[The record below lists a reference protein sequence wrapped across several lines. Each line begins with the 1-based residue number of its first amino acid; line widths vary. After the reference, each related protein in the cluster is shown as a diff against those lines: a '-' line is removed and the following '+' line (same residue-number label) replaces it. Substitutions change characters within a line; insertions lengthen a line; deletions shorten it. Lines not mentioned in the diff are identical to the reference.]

1 MHGRHRRRTIPRG
14 PGTLTDDRRILV
26 APDAATRIRAALDWI
41 ASYPP
46 DAEILVVAPSWEA
59 CDDLVRAA
67 VRESPAPGARDAADA
82 ARGAGPAAPGP
93 GARFGIVRTTL
104 ERLAA
109 RLAAPGLAVSGRT
122 PASPLALLA
131 VAARATHR
139 LRAEKALPYFAEVA
153 ERPGFPAAVV
163 RTLGEIRM
171 NGLGADALAA
181 IPGSCADLA
190 KLAGAVERELAEAG
204 LADRAAVFEAAIEA
218 LETASSKTAPAPL
231 GRPLLFLDPR
241 IENAREAALVAA
253 LAARA
258 PATLA
263 TLPAGIRGA
272 AVRHLEAALGTAA
285 SPAPDRSPDAP
296 TAPDA
301 TTSLAA
307 LQARLFE
314 DVAMSPA
321 RADGTVR
328 LQSWPG
334 EARECVEIARHI
346 QDEAARGTPFD
357 RIAIFLRSP
366 FEYRPHLEEALR
378 RAEIPAFFAR
388 GATRPDPAGRAL
400 LALLACAAEGLSARR
415 FAEYLSLGQVPDPEA
430 PREAERAIAAPAH
443 DLLPEPPLTGEEP
456 VSVPGTLAGT
466 PPVPRDPD
474 VANVVDGSPR
484 APWRWEQILVDASVI
499 GRKDRWERRLAGLEA
514 ELALR
519 RRDLDDE
526 VDASRAAYLD
536 RQIRDVRHLRETA
549 MPLIERLASLPAHGT
564 WGDWLA
570 HLRGLAS
577 AALRAPDGVLATLD
591 EIEPMAPVGPV
602 DLDEVQIVLA
612 PRLREL
618 TAPPPRRRYGAVFI
632 APAESAHG
640 LTFDVVF
647 VPGLAEKLFPRKIV
661 EDPLL
666 PDSVREALSPDLPT
680 QDARAGAERL
690 ALRLAVGAARTRV
703 FLSYPRVDLEKGRPR
718 VPSFYGLEAMK
729 AVEGRLP
736 GFEELRRRAETD
748 AEARL
753 GWPAPKD
760 PRAAID
766 EAEYDLALLAP
777 LLHADP
783 ETTIGTATYLLGANP
798 HLARA
803 LRARARRWLK
813 RWTPSD
819 GLVDPDADALA
830 ALARHQLSARSY
842 SPTALQHFAVCPYRF
857 FLQAVHRLEPRE
869 EPVAIEVLDPLTR
882 GGLFHEAQ
890 FEILT
895 ALREGDLLPVRPET
909 LEASLAIA
917 DAKLDAVAEKYRDE
931 LCPAIPRVWDDGI
944 GALRADLR
952 QWLRLA
958 SKADD
963 GWVPHRFELSFGL
976 KDRDRPAAD
985 PASVPDP
992 VRLDG
997 GLQLRGSIDLV
1008 ERHARGALRATDH
1021 KTGKVRAGSGVVVGG
1036 GQVLQPVLYAL
1047 AIEKLLPE
1055 PVESG
1060 RLYYCTADG
1069 GYLERV
1075 VELNDEARRGART
1088 ITDVVGRAL
1097 AQGFLPAAPDKGAC
1111 RWCDFRPVCGPFE
1124 EIRVARKPKDRL
1136 EDLKTVR
1143 ELP

>member
-1 MHGRHRRRTIPRG
+1 MHGRHRRRALPRG
-14 PGTLTDDRRILV
+14 RGTLTADRRILV
-26 APDAATRIRAALDWI
+26 APDAATRIRAAEGWI
-41 ASYPP
+41 ASHPP
-46 DAEILVVAPSWEA
+46 DAEILVIAPSWEA
-59 CDDLVRAA
+59 ADDLVRVA
-67 VRESPAPGARDAADA
+67 VRGPHAPPPAAAGRA
-82 ARGAGPAAPGP
+82 EGPAGPGV
-93 GARFGIVRTTL
+93 GVRFGVVRTTL
-104 ERLAA
+104 ERLAS
-109 RLAAPGLAVSGRT
+109 RLAAPGLAATGRV

-139 LRAEKALPYFAEVA
+139 LRSEEALPYFAEVA
-153 ERPGFPAAVV
+153 GRPGFPAAVV

-181 IPGSCADLA
+181 IPGGCADLA
-190 KLAGAVERELAEAG
+190 RLAAGVERELEEAG
-204 LADRAAVFEAAIEA
+204 LADRSAVFKAAVAAVEAAPKD
-218 LETASSKTAPAPL
+218 ASAPL
-231 GRPLLFLDPR
+231 GRPLLLLDPR
-241 IENAREAALVAA
+241 IETAREAALVAA

-258 PATLA
+258 PAALA
-263 TLPAGIRGA
+263 TLPAGTPDT
-272 AVRHLEAALGTAA
+272 AVHRLEAALGTTAR
-285 SPAPDRSPDAP
+285 PGTDAPKPPDAS
-296 TAPDA
+296 A
-301 TTSLAA
+301 SLAA
-307 LQARLFE
+307 LQAHLFE
-314 DVAMSPA
+314 DTAIPA
-321 RADGTVR
+321 ADADGSVR

-400 LALLACAAEGLSARR
+400 LALLACASEGLSARR
-415 FAEYLSLGQVPDPEA
+415 FAEYLSLGQVPDPGA
-430 PREAERAIAAPAH
+430 PRESAGEPAPPAH
-443 DLLPEPPLTGEEP
+443 DLLPEPPLTGEES
-456 VSVPGTLAGT
+456 VSVPGTL
-466 PPVPRDPD
+466 PEKVPLPRDPD
-474 VANVVDGSPR
+474 AANVVDGSLR

-514 ELALR
+514 ELELR

-526 VDASRAAYLD
+526 VDVSLASYLD

-549 MPLIERLASLPAHGT
+549 LPLIDRLASFPARGS
-564 WGDWLA
+564 WGEWLA
-570 HLRGLAS
+570 HLRGLAA

-640 LTFDVVF
+640 LAFDVVF

-666 PDSVREALSPDLPT
+666 PDSLRARLSPDLPA

-690 ALRLAVGAARTRV
+690 ALRLAVGAAGRRA

-729 AVEGRLP
+729 ATEGRLP

-753 GWPAPKD
+753 GWPAPVD
-760 PRAAID
+760 PRMAID

-777 LLHADP
+777 LLPDDP
-783 ETTIGTATYLLGANP
+783 ETTVGKATYLLGANP

-890 FEILT
+890 FQILT

-909 LEASLAIA
+909 LEPALAIV

-931 LCPAIPRVWDDGI
+931 LCPAIPRVWEDGI
-944 GALRADLR
+944 GTLRADLR
-952 QWLRLA
+952 QWLRKA
-958 SKADD
+958 SEEAD
-963 GWVPHRFELSFGL
+963 GWVPYRFELSFGL
-976 KDRDRPAAD
+976 KGHDRPTAD

-992 VRLDG
+992 VSLDG
-997 GLQLRGSIDLV
+997 GLRLRGSIDLV

-1069 GYLERV
+1069 GYLDRV
-1075 VELNDEARRGART
+1075 VELNDQARRSART
-1088 ITDVVGRAL
+1088 IVDVVARSL

-1111 RWCDFRPVCGPFE
+1111 RWCDFRPVCGPLE
-1124 EIRVARKPKDRL
+1124 EIRVGRKPKDRL
-1136 EDLKTVR
+1136 EDLKMVR

>member
-1 MHGRHRRRTIPRG
+1 VI
-14 PGTLTDDRRILV
+14 
-26 APDAATRIRAALDWI
+26 APT
-41 ASYPP
+41 
-46 DAEILVVAPSWEA
+46 WEA

-67 VRESPAPGARDAADA
+67 VTGPHASS
-82 ARGAGPAAPGP
+82 GAGSDASGGA

-104 ERLAA
+104 DRLAS
-109 RLAAPGLAVSGRT
+109 RLAAPGLAATERA
-122 PASPLALLA
+122 PASGLALVA
-131 VAARATHR
+131 VAARAIHR
-139 LRAEKALPYFAEVA
+139 LRSEKALPYFADVA

-171 NGLGADALAA
+171 NGLAADALAR
-181 IPGSCADLA
+181 IPGGCADLA
-190 KLAGAVERELAEAG
+190 RLAAAVAAELAQAK
-204 LADRAAVFEAAIEA
+204 LADRADVFEAAIA
-218 LETASSKTAPAPL
+218 AITAARRGAVSAPL
-231 GRPLLFLDPR
+231 GRPLLLLDPR
-241 IENAREAALVAA
+241 LETERESALVAA
-253 LAARA
+253 LAAHA
-258 PATLA
+258 PAVLA
-263 TLPAGIRGA
+263 TLPVGMPA
-272 AVRHLEAALGTAA
+272 AAARRLESALGIEP
-285 SPAPDRSPDAP
+285 SRHEPPPAPDGPGA
-296 TAPDA
+296 
-301 TTSLAA
+301 LAA
-307 LQARLFE
+307 LQSRLF
-314 DVAMSPA
+314 DDAAAPAA
-321 RADGTVR
+321 RADGSVE

-378 RAEIPAFFAR
+378 RADIPAFFAR

-415 FAEYLSLGQVPDPEA
+415 FAEYLSLGQVPDPESI
-430 PREAERAIAAPAH
+430 PESAEVPAGARDAPAQ
-443 DLLPEPPLTGEEP
+443 DLLPEPPLTGEEK
-456 VSVPGTLAGT
+456 VSVPGTLPDTSAL
-466 PPVPRDPD
+466 PRDPD
-474 VANVVDGSPR
+474 TAPVVDGSPH
-484 APWRWEQILVDASVI
+484 APWRWEQILVEASVI
-499 GRKDRWERRLAGLEA
+499 GRKDRWESRLAGLLA
-514 ELALR
+514 ELELR

-526 VDASRAAYLD
+526 RDAGRAAHLD
-536 RQIRDVRHLRETA
+536 RQIRDLRHLRGTA
-549 MPLIERLASLPAHGT
+549 LPLIDRLASFPPRGT
-564 WGDWLA
+564 WGEWLE
-570 HLRGLAS
+570 HLRGLAT
-577 AALRAPDGVLATLD
+577 AALRAPGGVLATLE
-591 EIEPMAPVGPV
+591 EIAPMAPVGPV

-640 LTFDVVF
+640 LAFDVVF

-666 PDSVREALSPDLPT
+666 PDSVRAALSPELPT
-680 QDARAGAERL
+680 QDARADAERL
-690 ALRLAVGAARTRV
+690 ALRLAVGAAARRV

-729 AVEGRLP
+729 ATEGTLP
-736 GFEELRRRAETD
+736 GFEELRRRAEQG

-753 GWPAPKD
+753 GWPAPKE
-760 PRAAID
+760 PRDAID

-777 LLHADP
+777 LLDSDE
-783 ETTIGTATYLLGANP
+783 ETTRGTASYLLGANP

-857 FLQAVHRLEPRE
+857 FLQAIHRLEPRE

-890 FEILT
+890 FQILT
-895 ALREGDLLPVRPET
+895 ALREDGLLPVRAES
-909 LEASLAIA
+909 LEAALAIA
-917 DAKLDAVAEKYRDE
+917 DAKLDAVAESYRDQ
-931 LCPAIPRVWDDGI
+931 LCPAIPRVWEDGI
-944 GALRADLR
+944 SALRADLR

-958 SKADD
+958 SEAGD

-976 KDRDRPAAD
+976 KDHDRPTAD

-1008 ERHARGALRATDH
+1008 ERHERGALRATDH
-1021 KTGKVRAGSGVVVGG
+1021 KTGKVRADKGVVVGG

-1047 AIEKLLPE
+1047 AIEKMLPE

-1075 VELNDEARRGART
+1075 VELNDEARGAART
-1088 ITDVVGRAL
+1088 IVDVVGRAL

-1124 EIRVARKPKDRL
+1124 ELRVGRKPKDRL

-1143 ELP
+1143 ALP